1 MKCDVMRIFL
11 CALEGP
17 GFYPWNKV
25 GTISARQSPNIGKGS
40 FNRFLHDTKPKV
52 SIND

>member
-1 MKCDVMRIFL
+1 MKCDVMKIFL

-25 GTISARQSPNIGKGS
+25 GTISARESPNIGKGS
-40 FNRFLHDTKPKV
+40 FNRVLHDTKPKV
-52 SIND
+52 FIND